1 LCGGHGRRRTALCQR
16 PSTTGA
22 AQGSADRRSHI
33 EPADLIRPGQA
44 QRLAEAREA
53 SGRES
58 GELAALLNISFE
70 AYRDL
75 EWFDEEIVDV
85 LSFDQLLTLA
95 TAIKLE
101 LRHFFD
107 AGDLGQLTFAELAT
121 RLESSA
127 TDSASLAALEEKV
140 GWELGKHL
148 EDPSTFGELPAI
160 ALADIGKFV
169 GVDWRS
175 LLPP

>member
-1 LCGGHGRRRTALCQR
+1 M
-16 PSTTGA
+16 
-22 AQGSADRRSHI
+22 

-44 QRLAEAREA
+44 ERLAKAREA

-75 EWFDEEIVDV
+75 EWFDEEVVDV

-95 TAIKLE
+95 GAIE
-101 LRHFFD
+101 LDLRQFFD
-107 AGDLGQLTFAELAT
+107 AGNLGHVTFAELAT
-121 RLESSA
+121 RLESLA
-127 TDSASLAALEEKV
+127 TDAESLAALEEKV
-140 GWELGKHL
+140 GWELERHL
-148 EDPSTFGELPAI
+148 DDPPTFSELPAI
-160 ALADIGKFV
+160 ALADIGEPV

-175 LLPP
+175 LLPPREAS